1 MNQQQKDIMSMTL
14 DELAAFRIEQ
24 LIERQA
30 QQHRE
35 LEVKGFLDKQA
46 QPKGYDLKKR
56 QTFMIENELVER
68 MDKLAEEHGRGF
80 KVWLANEAL
89 REKLDRIEKE
99 ETK

>member
-1 MNQQQKDIMSMTL
+1 MNNEQKNLVDMTL
-14 DELAAFRIEQ
+14 DELMAYRIEQ
-24 LIERQA
+24 MLRA
-30 QQHRE
+30 QKE